1 MLFMTLID
9 QLERT
14 VTTAVLGNDDNVAH
28 TSLLEQFYAIL
39 ITRLAQP
46 MAYSQLLRSDHSL
59 AVQSTANTSLF
70 EQVWQSI
77 DQRQLLIDE
86 LAVTHHV
93 DALVTEQLLINAA
106 QLAYQ
111 ELKNQ
116 AQGQFLPAF
125 LQAEQPTVRQYLPVW
140 ADEVLSLIAV
150 TDEKVHS
157 IDNSSVGTSTFN
169 TLNSHAA
176 SDNTANDNVVSDNVI
191 SDNVISDNASND
203 NVPSSNADRYD
214 ATKDDNGTATDT
226 MDLASPSLITAT
238 ADVPVDS
245 SEGASEQT
253 STQVELTNAQKNSI
267 DAIHVNPSD
276 YRASHAATG
285 SADVSNRKRRNAIVI
300 GLLLV
305 GALVAIGLV
314 WALVIQPNSTTP
326 AEPVATAP
334 VITAPN
340 EAPVA
345 QVLTPAE
352 LVVAVDN
359 SGSLYNCMAIIGDDA
374 LQGAL
379 RQGLNVSF
387 GEQASSCE
395 LTVEEGVATSLSG
408 INTETLPDIFTLLR
422 SVPFARLQL
431 QNDTLNL
438 EAPDAV
444 LLQNLVT
451 DMRTLIPAIAITTS
465 APLPLSDNKAM
476 TADEA
481 NDMAAMNGVD
491 DEYNE
496 GMSVNEGYG
505 GDVNNTQM
513 SNAQNYQALDDDT
526 NDSVVPAP
534 PNSNSSFNNN
544 KATTT
549 RAGTMSAAEVDE
561 LANTTIVAEQL
572 RNERPVDK
580 NITQD
585 R

>member
-1 MLFMTLID
+1 MTLID

-46 MAYSQLLRSDHSL
+46 MAYSQLLRSDHSV
-59 AVQSTANTSLF
+59 AVQSTENTSVF

-93 DALVTEQLLINAA
+93 DAVATEQLLINAA

-125 LQAEQPTVRQYLPVW
+125 LQAEQPAVRQYLPVW

-157 IDNSSVGTSTFN
+157 IDTSSVGTSTFN
-169 TLNSHAA
+169 TLNNHAA
-176 SDNTANDNVVSDNVI
+176 SENTANDNVI
-191 SDNVISDNASND
+191 SDNVPN
-203 NVPSSNADRYD
+203 SNAERYD
-214 ATKDDNGTATDT
+214 AANDNNGTATDT
-226 MDLASPSLITAT
+226 MDLASPSLISAT

-245 SEGASEQT
+245 SEGASEQMP
-253 STQVELTNAQKNSI
+253 TQVELTKAQKNSI

-276 YRASHAATG
+276 YRASHTATG

-314 WALVIQPNSTTP
+314 WALVIQANSTTP

-359 SGSLYNCMAIIGDDA
+359 SGSLYNCTAIIGDDA

-465 APLPLSDNKAM
+465 APLPLSDNNAM

-481 NDMAAMNGVD
+481 NDMAAMNGVN

-496 GMSVNEGYG
+496 GMSANEGYG

-544 KATTT
+544 FNNNRATAT

-580 NITQD
+580 NVTQD

>member
-1 MLFMTLID
+1 MTLID

-46 MAYSQLLRSDHSL
+46 MAYSQLLRSDHSV
-59 AVQSTANTSLF
+59 AVPSTENTNVF
-70 EQVWQSI
+70 EQIWQSI

-93 DALVTEQLLINAA
+93 DAVATEQLLINAA

-125 LQAEQPTVRQYLPVW
+125 LQAEQPAVRQYLPVW

-157 IDNSSVGTSTFN
+157 IDNSSVGTSTIN
-169 TLNSHAA
+169 TLNSHAE
-176 SDNTANDNVVSDNVI
+176 SENTANDNVVSDNV
-191 SDNVISDNASND
+191 
-203 NVPSSNADRYD
+203 PSSNAERDE
-214 ATKDDNGTATDT
+214 ATKDDNGTATDMT
-226 MDLASPSLITAT
+226 DLASPSLITAT

-245 SEGASEQT
+245 SEGASEQMP
-253 STQVELTNAQKNSI
+253 TQVELTKAQKNSI

-276 YRASHAATG
+276 YRASHTATG

-334 VITAPN
+334 VITAPI
-340 EAPVA
+340 EAPIA

-359 SGSLYNCMAIIGDDA
+359 SGSLYNCTAIIGDDA

-387 GEQASSCE
+387 GEQANSCE

-422 SVPFARLQL
+422 SVPFARLQW

-465 APLPLSDNKAM
+465 APLPLSDNNAM

-481 NDMAAMNGVD
+481 NDMAAMNGLD

-505 GDVNNTQM
+505 GDVNNTRM
-513 SNAQNYQALDDDT
+513 SSAQNYQALDDDT
-526 NDSVVPAP
+526 NDSVVLAP
-534 PNSNSSFNNN
+534 PNYNNN
-544 KATTT
+544 ANNNRATTT

-580 NITQD
+580 NVTQD

>member
-1 MLFMTLID
+1 MTLID

-46 MAYSQLLRSDHSL
+46 MAYSQLLRSDHSV
-59 AVQSTANTSLF
+59 AVQSTENTSVF

-93 DALVTEQLLINAA
+93 DAVATEQLLINAA

-125 LQAEQPTVRQYLPVW
+125 LQAEQPAVRQYLPVW

-176 SDNTANDNVVSDNVI
+176 SENTANDNVV
-191 SDNVISDNASND
+191 SDNASND
-203 NVPSSNADRYD
+203 NVPSSNAERYD
-214 ATKDDNGTATDT
+214 AANDNNGTATDT

-245 SEGASEQT
+245 SEGASEQMP
-253 STQVELTNAQKNSI
+253 TQVELSDAQKNSI

-276 YRASHAATG
+276 YRASHTATG

-359 SGSLYNCMAIIGDDA
+359 SGSLYNCTAIIGDDA

-387 GEQASSCE
+387 GEQTSSCE
-395 LTVEEGVATSLSG
+395 LTVKEGVATSLSG

-451 DMRTLIPAIAITTS
+451 DMRTLIPAINLT
-465 APLPLSDNKAM
+465 K
-476 TADEA
+476 E
-481 NDMAAMNGVD
+481 
-491 DEYNE
+491 
-496 GMSVNEGYG
+496 
-505 GDVNNTQM
+505 
-513 SNAQNYQALDDDT
+513 
-526 NDSVVPAP
+526 DS
-534 PNSNSSFNNN
+534 
-544 KATTT
+544 T
-549 RAGTMSAAEVDE
+549 
-561 LANTTIVAEQL
+561 
-572 RNERPVDK
+572 
-580 NITQD
+580 
-585 R
+585 

>member
-1 MLFMTLID
+1 MTLID

-46 MAYSQLLRSDHSL
+46 MAYSQLLRSDHSV
-59 AVQSTANTSLF
+59 AVQSTENTSLF

-93 DALVTEQLLINAA
+93 DALATEQLLINVA

-157 IDNSSVGTSTFN
+157 IDNSSVGTSTIN
-169 TLNSHAA
+169 TLNSHAE
-176 SDNTANDNVVSDNVI
+176 SENTANDNVVSDN
-191 SDNVISDNASND
+191 A
-203 NVPSSNADRYD
+203 PSSNAERYD
-214 ATKDDNGTATDT
+214 ATKDGTATDMT
-226 MDLASPSLITAT
+226 DLASPSLITAT

-245 SEGASEQT
+245 SEGASEQMQ
-253 STQVELTNAQKNSI
+253 TQVELTNAQKNSI

-276 YRASHAATG
+276 YRASHTATG

-334 VITAPN
+334 VITAPI
-340 EAPVA
+340 EAPIA

-374 LQGAL
+374 MQGAL

-444 LLQNLVT
+444 LLQSLVT
-451 DMRTLIPAIAITTS
+451 DMRTLIPAIVITTS
-465 APLPLSDNKAM
+465 APLPLSDNNAM

-481 NDMAAMNGVD
+481 NDMAAMNGLD

-496 GMSVNEGYG
+496 GMSANEGYG

-513 SNAQNYQALDDDT
+513 SSAQNYQALDDDT

-544 KATTT
+544 RATTT

-580 NITQD
+580 NVTQD

>member
-93 DALVTEQLLINAA
+93 DAVATEQLLINAA

-125 LQAEQPTVRQYLPVW
+125 LQADQPAVRQYLPVW

-176 SDNTANDNVVSDNVI
+176 SDNSPNDNVI
-191 SDNVISDNASND
+191 SDNV
-203 NVPSSNADRYD
+203 PSSNAKRYD

-245 SEGASEQT
+245 SEGASEQMP
-253 STQVELTNAQKNSI
+253 TQVELTKAQKNSI

-276 YRASHAATG
+276 YRASHTATG

-334 VITAPN
+334 VITAPI

-359 SGSLYNCMAIIGDDA
+359 SGSLYNCTAIIGDDA

-496 GMSVNEGYG
+496 GVSVNEGYG

-513 SNAQNYQALDDDT
+513 STAQNYQALDDDT

-544 KATTT
+544 FNNNRATAT

-580 NITQD
+580 NVTQD

>member
-46 MAYSQLLRSDHSL
+46 MAYSQLLRSDHSI
-59 AVQSTANTSLF
+59 AVQSTKNTSVF
-70 EQVWQSI
+70 EQIWQSI

-125 LQAEQPTVRQYLPVW
+125 LQADQPAVRQYLPVW

-176 SDNTANDNVVSDNVI
+176 SDNSP
-191 SDNVISDNASND
+191 ND
-203 NVPSSNADRYD
+203 NVPSSNAERDE
-214 ATKDDNGTATDT
+214 ATKDDNGTATDMT
-226 MDLASPSLITAT
+226 DLASPSLITAT

-245 SEGASEQT
+245 SEGASEQMP
-253 STQVELTNAQKNSI
+253 TQVELTKAQKNSI

-276 YRASHAATG
+276 YRASHTATG

-334 VITAPN
+334 VITAPI
-340 EAPVA
+340 EAPIA

-359 SGSLYNCMAIIGDDA
+359 SGSLYNCTAIIGDDA

-387 GEQASSCE
+387 GEQANSCE

-422 SVPFARLQL
+422 SVPFARLQW

-465 APLPLSDNKAM
+465 APLPLSDNNAM

-481 NDMAAMNGVD
+481 NDMAAMNGLD

-513 SNAQNYQALDDDT
+513 SSAQNYQALDDDT
-526 NDSVVPAP
+526 NDSVVLAP
-534 PNSNSSFNNN
+534 PNYNNN
-544 KATTT
+544 ANNNRATTT

-580 NITQD
+580 NVTQD

>member
-1 MLFMTLID
+1 MTLID

-46 MAYSQLLRSDHSL
+46 MAYSQLLRSDHSV
-59 AVQSTANTSLF
+59 AVPSTENTNVF
-70 EQVWQSI
+70 EQIWQSI

-93 DALVTEQLLINAA
+93 DAVATEQLLINAA

-125 LQAEQPTVRQYLPVW
+125 LQAEQPAVRQYLPVW

-157 IDNSSVGTSTFN
+157 IDNSSVGTSTIN

-176 SDNTANDNVVSDNVI
+176 SDNSPN
-191 SDNVISDNASND
+191 DNVISDNASNA
-203 NVPSSNADRYD
+203 NVPSSNAKRYD
-214 ATKDDNGTATDT
+214 ATKDDNGTATDMT
-226 MDLASPSLITAT
+226 DLASPSLITAT
-238 ADVPVDS
+238 ADVPVNS
-245 SEGASEQT
+245 SEGASEQMP
-253 STQVELTNAQKNSI
+253 TQVELSEAQKNSI

-276 YRASHAATG
+276 YRASHTATG

-334 VITAPN
+334 VITAPI
-340 EAPVA
+340 EAPIA

-359 SGSLYNCMAIIGDDA
+359 SGSLYNCTAIIGDDA

-387 GEQASSCE
+387 GEQTSSCE
-395 LTVEEGVATSLSG
+395 LTVKEGVATSLSG

-465 APLPLSDNKAM
+465 APLPLSDNNAM

-496 GMSVNEGYG
+496 GVSVNEGYG

-513 SNAQNYQALDDDT
+513 SSAQNYQALDDDT

-544 KATTT
+544 FNNNRATAT

-580 NITQD
+580 NVTQD

>member
-1 MLFMTLID
+1 MTLID

-14 VTTAVLGNDDNVAH
+14 VTTAVLGSDDNVAH
-28 TSLLEQFYAIL
+28 TSLLEQFYAIF
-39 ITRLAQP
+39 IMRLAQP
-46 MAYSQLLRSDHSL
+46 MAYSQLLRSDHSV
-59 AVQSTANTSLF
+59 AVQSTASASLF
-70 EQVWQSI
+70 EQVWQLPS
-77 DQRQLLIDE
+77 QRQLMIDE

-93 DALVTEQLLINAA
+93 DALATEQLLINAA

-125 LQAEQPTVRQYLPVW
+125 LQGEQPAVRQYLPVW

-150 TDEKVHS
+150 TDESAHS
-157 IDNSSVGTSTFN
+157 IDNSSTGTSTFN
-169 TLNSHAA
+169 NLNSHAA
-176 SDNTANDNVVSDNVI
+176 SG
-191 SDNVISDNASND
+191 
-203 NVPSSNADRYD
+203 NVPSSNAERYD

-226 MDLASPSLITAT
+226 MDLASPSLITAM

-245 SEGASEQT
+245 SEGASEQMP
-253 STQVELTNAQKNSI
+253 TQVVLTKAQKNSV

-276 YRASHAATG
+276 YRALQTPANKAK
-285 SADVSNRKRRNAIVI
+285 VSNRKRRNSIVI

-340 EAPVA
+340 EAPIA

-359 SGSLYNCMAIIGDDA
+359 SGSLYNCTAIIGDDA

-387 GEQASSCE
+387 GEQTSSCE
-395 LTVEEGVATSLSG
+395 LTVKEGVATSLSG

-465 APLPLSDNKAM
+465 APLPLFDNNAM

-496 GMSVNEGYG
+496 GVSANEGYG

-534 PNSNSSFNNN
+534 PNYNNN
-544 KATTT
+544 SNNNRATTT

-572 RNERPVDK
+572 RNERPIDK
-580 NITQD
+580 NVTQD

>member
-1 MLFMTLID
+1 MTLID

-46 MAYSQLLRSDHSL
+46 MAYSQLLRSDHSV
-59 AVQSTANTSLF
+59 AVQSTENTSVF

-93 DALVTEQLLINAA
+93 DAVATEQLLINAA

-125 LQAEQPTVRQYLPVW
+125 LQAEQPAVRQYLPVW

-176 SDNTANDNVVSDNVI
+176 SENTA
-191 SDNVISDNASND
+191 ND
-203 NVPSSNADRYD
+203 NVPSSNAERYD
-214 ATKDDNGTATDT
+214 AANDNNGTATDT

-245 SEGASEQT
+245 SEGASEQMP
-253 STQVELTNAQKNSI
+253 TQVELSEAQKNSI

-276 YRASHAATG
+276 YRASHTATG

-359 SGSLYNCMAIIGDDA
+359 SGSLYNCTAIIGDDA

-387 GEQASSCE
+387 GEQTSSCE
-395 LTVEEGVATSLSG
+395 LTVKEGVATSLSG

-465 APLPLSDNKAM
+465 APLPLSDNNAM

-513 SNAQNYQALDDDT
+513 STAQNYQALDDDT

-544 KATTT
+544 FNNNRATTT

-580 NITQD
+580 NVTQD

>member
-1 MLFMTLID
+1 MTLID

-46 MAYSQLLRSDHSL
+46 MAYSQLLRSDHSV
-59 AVQSTANTSLF
+59 AVQSTENTSVF

-93 DALVTEQLLINAA
+93 DALVTEQLLINVA

-157 IDNSSVGTSTFN
+157 IDNSSVGTSTIN

-176 SDNTANDNVVSDNVI
+176 SDNSPN
-191 SDNVISDNASND
+191 DNVISDNASND
-203 NVPSSNADRYD
+203 NVPNSNADRYD

-245 SEGASEQT
+245 SEGASEQMP
-253 STQVELTNAQKNSI
+253 TQVELTKTQKNSI

-276 YRASHAATG
+276 YRASHTATG

-359 SGSLYNCMAIIGDDA
+359 SGSLYNCTAIIGDDA

-451 DMRTLIPAIAITTS
+451 DMRTLIPDIAITTS

-544 KATTT
+544 KATST